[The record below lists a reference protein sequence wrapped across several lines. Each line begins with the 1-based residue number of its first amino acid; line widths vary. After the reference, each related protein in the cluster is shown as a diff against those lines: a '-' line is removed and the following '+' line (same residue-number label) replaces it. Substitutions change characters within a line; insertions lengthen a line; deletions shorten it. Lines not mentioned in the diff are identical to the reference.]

1 MGRKSKYNP
10 ELTPKERHR
19 IADALYR
26 MKVEGFNFPSTF
38 DARNITNASSYAS
51 IRHQAAGQPGVTFS
65 AIIWGKG
72 GYVWSHPGEVPGDVA
87 EERIQA
93 EKDYNRAVS
102 KAVKNSKRKLKRKD
116 FPEYKIENVGPSSIG
131 FDYTSIAS
139 EEGQQAVN
147 KKYEENMIEST
158 RRLKSLAKNPTKII
172 KRRVQTAYDNL
183 LSSLNKTFNNEFVRG
198 LIEDKVR
205 GLGASGLDEWRKAN
219 GNALFSDFYGYNFML
234 GMSIGR
240 VLKALGIDLDT
251 EMPEGGTLEDYVMTA
266 EATGVM

>member
-1 MGRKSKYNP
+1 MARKSKYSSN
-10 ELTPKERHR
+10 LTAKERHR
-19 IADALYR
+19 VADALYR

-38 DARNITNASSYAS
+38 DVGKITTASSYAS

-72 GYVWSHPGEVPGDVA
+72 GYAWSHPGDVPGDVA

-93 EKDYNRAVS
+93 ERDYHRAVN
-102 KAVKNSKRKLKRKD
+102 KAVMKSKGKLKRSD
-116 FPEYKIENVGPSSIG
+116 FPEYNVENVGPSSIG

-158 RRLKSLAKNPTKII
+158 QRLKKLAKNPTKII

-183 LSSLNKTFNNEFVRG
+183 LSSLNKTFNNQFVRN

-205 GLGASGLDEWRKAN
+205 GMGPSGLDEWRKTN

-240 VLKALGIDLDT
+240 VLQALGIDLDT

>member
-1 MGRKSKYNP
+1 MARKSKYDP
-10 ELTPKERHR
+10 YLSAKERHR
-19 IADALYR
+19 VADALYR

-38 DARNITNASSYAS
+38 DPRAITNASSYAS

-72 GYVWSHPGEVPGDVA
+72 GYAWSHPGDVPGDVA

-93 EKDYNRAVS
+93 EKEYH
-102 KAVKNSKRKLKRKD
+102 KAVNKAVMKSKGKLKRSD
-116 FPEYKIENVGPSSIG
+116 FPEYNVENVAPSSIG

-139 EEGQQAVN
+139 EEGQRAVN
-147 KKYEENMIEST
+147 AEYEKNMIEST
-158 RRLKSLAKNPTKII
+158 HKLRSLAKNPRKII
-172 KRRVQTAYDNL
+172 KKRMITAYDNL
-183 LSSLNKTFNNEFVRG
+183 LTSLNKTFNNEFVRD
-198 LIEDKVR
+198 LIEDKVKAM
-205 GLGASGLDEWRKAN
+205 GPTGLDNWRKEN

-240 VLKALGIDLDT
+240 VLKSLGIDLNT
-251 EMPEGGTLEDYVMTA
+251 EMPDGHTLEDYVMTA